1 MSHTTR
7 ADAQNQHTMEKRAAD
22 WITGASRNPVIIDEL
37 DGSLLEVY
45 LRKQTAE
52 EATLCM
58 RVYLVCVAVLTI
70 LVMWSMIA

>member
-7 ADAQNQHTMEKRAAD
+7 VDAQSQRTMERRAED
-22 WITGASRNPVIIDEL
+22 WMAGVSRNPVTIDEL

-58 RVYLVCVAVLTI
+58 RVYLVCMAVLTV
-70 LVMWSMIA
+70 LVMWSMVV

>member
-7 ADAQNQHTMEKRAAD
+7 ADALNQPTMERRAAD
-22 WITGASRNPVIIDEL
+22 WMAGASRKPAIIDEL

-58 RVYLVCVAVLTI
+58 RVYIVCVAVLAI
-70 LVMWSMIA
+70 LVMWSMVA

>member
-7 ADAQNQHTMEKRAAD
+7 AAAQNQPTMERRAAD
-22 WITGASRNPVIIDEL
+22 WITGASRNPAIIDEL

-58 RVYLVCVAVLTI
+58 RVYIVCVAVLAV
-70 LVMWSMIA
+70 LVMWSMVA

>member
-7 ADAQNQHTMEKRAAD
+7 ADALNQPTMERRAAD
-22 WITGASRNPVIIDEL
+22 WTAGASRKPAIIDEL

-58 RVYLVCVAVLTI
+58 RVYLVGVSVLTV
-70 LVMWSMIA
+70 LVMWSMLA

>member
-7 ADAQNQHTMEKRAAD
+7 ADVQSQRTMERRAAD
-22 WITGASRNPVIIDEL
+22 WITGASRNPAIIDEL

-58 RVYLVCVAVLTI
+58 RVYLVCMAVLTVM
-70 LVMWSMIA
+70 VMWSMVA

>member
-7 ADAQNQHTMEKRAAD
+7 ADVQNQPTMERRAAD
-22 WITGASRNPVIIDEL
+22 WITGASRNPAIIDEL

-58 RVYLVCVAVLTI
+58 RVYLVCVAVLAI
-70 LVMWSMIA
+70 LVMWSMVA

>member
-7 ADAQNQHTMEKRAAD
+7 ADALNQPTMERRAAD
-22 WITGASRNPVIIDEL
+22 WMAGASRNPGIIDEL

-58 RVYLVCVAVLTI
+58 RVYLVCVSVLTV
-70 LVMWSMIA
+70 LVMWSMVA

>member
-1 MSHTTR
+1 
-7 ADAQNQHTMEKRAAD
+7 
-22 WITGASRNPVIIDEL
+22 
-37 DGSLLEVY
+37 LEVY

-70 LVMWSMIA
+70 LVMWSMVA

>member
-1 MSHTTR
+1 MSRITR
-7 ADAQNQHTMEKRAAD
+7 ADAQSPPTMEKRAED
-22 WITGASRNPVIIDEL
+22 WITGVTRNSAIIDEL

-58 RVYLVCVAVLTI
+58 RVYLVCMVALTL
-70 LVMWSMIA
+70 LVIWSMVA

>member
-1 MSHTTR
+1 
-7 ADAQNQHTMEKRAAD
+7 ME
-22 WITGASRNPVIIDEL
+22 GASRKPAIIDEL

-58 RVYLVCVAVLTI
+58 RVYLVGVSVLMV
-70 LVMWSMIA
+70 LVMWSMLA

>member
-1 MSHTTR
+1 MSRTTR
-7 ADAQNQHTMEKRAAD
+7 ADAQSQLTMEKRAAD
-22 WITGASRNPVIIDEL
+22 WITGASRNNAIIDEL

-58 RVYLVCVAVLTI
+58 RVYLVGMVVLTGM
-70 LVMWSMIA
+70 VMWSMVV

>member
-7 ADAQNQHTMEKRAAD
+7 VDAQNQPTMERRAAD
-22 WITGASRNPVIIDEL
+22 WITGASRNPGIIDEL

-70 LVMWSMIA
+70 LVMWSMVA

>member
-1 MSHTTR
+1 
-7 ADAQNQHTMEKRAAD
+7 MEKRAAD
-22 WITGASRNPVIIDEL
+22 WITGASRNNVTIDEL

-58 RVYLVCVAVLTI
+58 RVYIVCVAVLAV
-70 LVMWSMIA
+70 LVMWSMVA

>member
-7 ADAQNQHTMEKRAAD
+7 ADALNQPTMERRAAD
-22 WITGASRNPVIIDEL
+22 WMAGASRNPAIIDEL

-58 RVYLVCVAVLTI
+58 RVYLVGVSVLTV
-70 LVMWSMIA
+70 LVMWSMLA

>member
-7 ADAQNQHTMEKRAAD
+7 ADVQNQPTMERRAAD
-22 WITGASRNPVIIDEL
+22 WITGASRNPAIIDEL

-58 RVYLVCVAVLTI
+58 RVYLVGVSVLTV
-70 LVMWSMIA
+70 LVMWSMLA

>member
-7 ADAQNQHTMEKRAAD
+7 VGAQNQHTMERRAAD
-22 WITGASRNPVIIDEL
+22 WITGASRNPAIIDEL

-58 RVYLVCVAVLTI
+58 RVYIVCVAVLAI
-70 LVMWSMIA
+70 LVMWSMVA